1 MSCDDNNWAVH
12 EEKYCRHPQLVLSN
26 HRAESFCFPYSTLV
40 FVTSHRGCHTSSVA
54 GGGRGGPRLARC
66 VLPAHS
72 SGWKIHFGAKLT
84 RWAVNAKSGHVADLT
99 FVQSTQSSR
108 SFDFKRKRVA
118 CVPIR
123 FRQTRDTGSWSRRP
137 TLFGHVAV
145 GRPRA

>member
-1 MSCDDNNWAVH
+1 MLYLIATKRQTCTRGSHIGSAVLGVNCGVCDVSPWLPH
-12 EEKYCRHPQLVLSN
+12 LVS
-26 HRAESFCFPYSTLV
+26 
-40 FVTSHRGCHTSSVA
+40 
-54 GGGRGGPRLARC
+54 GGRRADGAARLVRRC
-66 VLPAHS
+66 GLPAHS

-108 SFDFKRKRVA
+108 SFGFKRKRVA